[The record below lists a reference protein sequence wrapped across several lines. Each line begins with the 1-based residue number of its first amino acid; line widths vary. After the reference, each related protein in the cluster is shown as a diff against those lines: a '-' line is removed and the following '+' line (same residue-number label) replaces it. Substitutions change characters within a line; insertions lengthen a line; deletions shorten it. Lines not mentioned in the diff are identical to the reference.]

1 MDVELLNKVEAD
13 QISSRQP
20 LPDRYL
26 GLDDQEMA
34 DRIKQAREL
43 LGRQLLILGHHYQ
56 RDEVIAFADRTG
68 DSFKLGSRL
77 YAVE

>member
-34 DRIKQAREL
+34 DRIKQARDL
-43 LGRQLLILGHHYQ
+43 LGRQLLILSLIH
-56 RDEVIAFADRTG
+56 I
-68 DSFKLGSRL
+68 
-77 YAVE
+77 